1 MTYWGE
7 AYRLSLTGEVNDNWV
22 DWIQTAV
29 AVRDRPIVL
38 DINSRGGFVDNA
50 WNCFQLLQRHRALV
64 TARVG
69 AGAVCHSATVIVF
82 AAARDRLAHVSS
94 TFLIHTIAA
103 VAPERWNAAA
113 HRRFAASLENSDY
126 AMFRALATRCGRPV
140 AAIEAIAGEEPFSAI
155 TAQSIGL
162 ITDLEW

>member
-22 DWIQTAV
+22 DWIQAAV

-50 WNCFQLLQRHRALV
+50 WNCYQLLQRHRALV

-69 AGAVCHSATVIVF
+69 ASAVCHSAAVIVF
-82 AAARDRLAHVSS
+82 AAAHDRLAHVNA
-94 TFLIHTIAA
+94 TFLIHSVAA
-103 VAPERWNAAA
+103 VPPERWDAAA

-140 AAIEAIAGEEPFSAI
+140 AAIEAIAGEEPFSAMM
-155 TAQSIGL
+155 AQSIGL
-162 ITDLEW
+162 VGAVEW